1 MLPKDPAKKKLIIK
15 AIAES
20 VGLLPT
26 SAHQRVSRTL
36 SPKAKDAILLLYGRD
51 DISYQMPGKRDTVVV
66 KEDGSKKTYQKRIL
80 LYNLRELYQIFLNE
94 NPSKRAFSTDLN
106 IVVKTVVCPI
116 SGVDVSRSL
125 FAQLRPQQIVVKSSM
140 AHRVCVC
147 LYHEN
152 VNLLLNALSKHING
166 LACSSLRAFTGALVC
181 DEANEQCMLSNC
193 NKCDHNFELQVKSK
207 VIGEA
212 VKIKWSQWDNN
223 KGRAEKTEHDGTVKQ
238 CVQLL
243 STKVKQYLYHVFIK
257 RQQSHLFEQ
266 LKEDCDDRTVVV
278 QVDYAENFALGE
290 QDAIQSARWST
301 KTISI
306 FTAHAWCGA
315 LNFSFALPSNNV
327 SHDKYCVS
335 TCISFIIGE
344 LKQYLPELAQIIFFS
359 DGVASQFK
367 QRFLF
372 RNLARMS
379 NEHDLKLLWNFFA
392 TSHGKRVVDGIGGT
406 VKRMVWQ
413 EMMTKRQ
420 CKTAADFVRLAKS
433 KTNTIILCE
442 MAQGA
447 IAASEQKPKQLF
459 DGTKAVRNTQKLHN
473 VIAVRQDVIECR
485 SFGGSTSF

>member
-1 MLPKDPAKKKLIIK
+1 
-15 AIAES
+15 ES

-51 DISYQMPGKRDTVVV
+51 DISYQVPGKRDTVVV

-94 NPSKRAFSTDLN
+94 N
-106 IVVKTVVCPI
+106 

-147 LYHEN
+147 LYHET
-152 VNLLLNALSKHING
+152 VNLLLNALLKHING
-166 LACSSLRAFTGALVC
+166 LACSSLQAFTGALAC
-181 DEANEQCMLSNC
+181 DESNEQCMLSNC
-193 NKCDHNFELQVKSK
+193 NKSDHNFELQVKSK

-212 VKIKWSQWDNN
+212 VKIKWSQWHNN
-223 KGRAEKTEHDGTVKQ
+223 NGRAEKTEHDGIVKQ
-238 CVQLL
+238 CAQLL

-266 LKEDCDDRTVVV
+266 LKEDCDDRT
-278 QVDYAENFALGE
+278 
-290 QDAIQSARWST
+290 
-301 KTISI
+301 
-306 FTAHAWCGA
+306 AHAWCDA

-335 TCISFIIGE
+335 TCINFIIGE
-344 LKQYLPELAQIIFFS
+344 LKQYLPELEQIIFFS
-359 DGVASQFK
+359 DGAASQFK
-367 QRFLF
+367 QRFPF
-372 RNLARMS
+372 RNLTRMS
-379 NEHDLKLLWNFFA
+379 NEHDLKISRNFFA
-392 TSHGKRVVDGIGGT
+392 TSCGKGVVDGIGGT

-413 EMMTKRQ
+413 EMMTKKQ

-447 IAASEQKPKQLF
+447 IDASEQKLKQLF

-473 VIAVRQDVIECR
+473 VIAVRQDVIEYR
-485 SFGGSTSF
+485 SFGGSTSSWTVKF